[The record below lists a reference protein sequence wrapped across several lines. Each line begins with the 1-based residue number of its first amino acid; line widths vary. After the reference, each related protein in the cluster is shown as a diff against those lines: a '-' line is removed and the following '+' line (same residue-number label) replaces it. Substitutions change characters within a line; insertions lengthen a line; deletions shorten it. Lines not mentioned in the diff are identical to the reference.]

1 MSDGVQTEKIV
12 INLHG
17 GGKMPAYVARPAG
30 ESLGGLLVF
39 QEAFGV
45 NAHIRDITERFAG
58 IGYTAVAPA
67 LFYRTDA
74 EFEGSYTDFEAVREH
89 IGALTDDGLVADI
102 VAAYNWLANPSGG
115 GVSCIAAIGYCMGG
129 RAAFLANAV
138 VPLKAAVSYYGGG
151 IAPNPMRQGDLLDRA
166 QDQHAPILLVWG
178 GKDGHIG
185 PEQRNAV
192 EQSLIDAGKSYV
204 QTIFGD
210 AEHGFFCDARASY
223 HPIAARVA
231 WPMTLAFI
239 ESALR

>member
-1 MSDGVQTEKIV
+1 
-12 INLHG
+12 
-17 GGKMPAYVARPAG
+17 
-30 ESLGGLLVF
+30 
-39 QEAFGV
+39 
-45 NAHIRDITERFAG
+45 
-58 IGYTAVAPA
+58 
-67 LFYRTDA
+67 
-74 EFEGSYTDFEAVREH
+74 
-89 IGALTDDGLVADI
+89 
-102 VAAYNWLANPSGG
+102 
-115 GVSCIAAIGYCMGG
+115 
-129 RAAFLANAV
+129 
-138 VPLKAAVSYYGGG
+138 
-151 IAPNPMRQGDLLDRA
+151 MRQGDLLDRA